1 LNNHP
6 LKRILFFIPVLFL
19 SSIPA
24 FTQQVESYEPGEG
37 IHITNEKDYNIRFSG
52 FLQPMVE
59 SRFYPDME
67 GKKDFQRFRMRRMIA
82 KLSGEAKEKQ
92 ISYQLQIDL
101 TGSSDGGGDGTSN
114 NYLMD
119 AWVGWKPNR
128 NLEIV
133 VGQENSPTDSREM
146 GMTSTSLQ
154 MIDRSPV
161 ALAFSSIREFGVFVN
176 TQFKAGRNAVL
187 LPSVAL
193 TNGDGANVFAKDHG
207 GMKIGGRLDF
217 LPFGK
222 FGNGGQFRQTDMER
236 ELTPKLV
243 IGATYS
249 YNSGISDRR
258 GRQSGTILYLDSLG
272 KETLPDYQKFGIDFL
287 FKYRGFSVLGEF
299 IKTSATVPKTISQR
313 VRTDGTAATTF
324 LINGVQDVPNYVK
337 GRMMLGTGFNIQAG
351 YLFTNGFSIDA
362 RYTKLQADANSFLN
376 NATFYNRP
384 EFYSLCAS
392 RYLGRNYGAKVQASV
407 SWNKANAGSV
417 TITGKPLTGNEL
429 SAALMFTFSL

>member
-1 LNNHP
+1 M
-6 LKRILFFIPVLFL
+6 KRILFFIPALFL
-19 SSIPA
+19 STIPA

-37 IHITNEKDYNIRFSG
+37 IHITNEKDYNIRLSG
-52 FLQPMVE
+52 FFQPMVE
-59 SRFYPDME
+59 SRFYPDIE

-82 KLSGEAKEKQ
+82 KLSGEAKEKN
-92 ISYQLQIDL
+92 ISYQLQVDL
-101 TGSSDGGGDGTSN
+101 TGSSDGGGDGTTN

-176 TQFKAGRNAVL
+176 TQFKTGRNAVL
-187 LPSVAL
+187 LPSLAL

-243 IGATYS
+243 FGATFS

-272 KETLPDYQKFGIDFL
+272 KETLPDYQKFGVDFL

-299 IKTSATVPKTISQR
+299 IKTSATVPKTITQR

-324 LINGVQDVPNYVK
+324 LVNGVQNVPNYVK
-337 GRMMLGTGFNIQAG
+337 ARMMLGTGFNIQAG
-351 YLFTNGFSIDA
+351 YLFTNGFSIDV

-392 RYLGRNYGAKVQASV
+392 RYLSRNYGAKVQASV
-407 SWNKANAGSV
+407 TWNKANAGSV

>member
-1 LNNHP
+1 M
-6 LKRILFFIPVLFL
+6 KRILFFIPVLFL

-24 FTQQVESYEPGEG
+24 FAQQVESYEPGEG

-207 GMKIGGRLDF
+207 GMKIGGRLDY

-324 LINGVQDVPNYVK
+324 LVNGVQDVPNYVK

-407 SWNKANAGSV
+407 SWNKANAGSLTV
-417 TITGKPLTGNEL
+417 NGKPLTGNEL
-429 SAALMFTFSL
+429 TAALMFTFSL

>member
-1 LNNHP
+1 M
-6 LKRILFFIPVLFL
+6 KRILFFIPVLFL

-37 IHITNEKDYNIRFSG
+37 IHITNEKEYNIRFSG

-101 TGSSDGGGDGTSN
+101 TGSSDGGGDGTTN

-161 ALAFSSIREFGVFVN
+161 ALAFSSIREYGVFVN

-258 GRQSGTILYLDSLG
+258 GRQSGTVLYLDSLG
-272 KETLPDYQKFGIDFL
+272 KETLPDYQKFGVDFL

-299 IKTSATVPKTISQR
+299 IKTSATVPKTITQR

-324 LINGVQDVPNYVK
+324 LVNGVQDVTNYVK

-429 SAALMFTFSL
+429 SAALMFTLSL